1 MSEKQNYLTIAE
13 GLQELKRI
21 VKILESRRNYITRY
35 CSKKKGSRDEIEK
48 QAEFVKAQFKSALD
62 LITRYKDVKTEIQ
75 KANLTAS
82 FTFNGKKYTLSE
94 AILYKQFLNAQ
105 YTALYNSFNTS
116 TAQAHLSIYQRAF
129 GNLTPEQLEKIDMV
143 PELYYDEKQIIKNKE
158 DLIGLMAN
166 MDALIDKTNHAT
178 TINVLGAADGNTANN
193 TD

>member
-35 CSKKKGSRDEIEK
+35 CSKKKGSQDEIEK

-116 TAQAHLSIYQRAF
+116 TAQAHLLIYQRAF

>member
-21 VKILESRRNYITRY
+21 VKILESRRNYIIRY

-116 TAQAHLSIYQRAF
+116 TAQAHLLIYQRAF